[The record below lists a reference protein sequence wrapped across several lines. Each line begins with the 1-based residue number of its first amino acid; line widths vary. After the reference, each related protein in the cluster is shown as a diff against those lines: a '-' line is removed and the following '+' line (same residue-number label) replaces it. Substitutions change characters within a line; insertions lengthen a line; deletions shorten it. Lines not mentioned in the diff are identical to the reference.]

1 MTAAE
6 HRPTEP
12 RPVAQE
18 CQCWC
23 CGLSLRGEC
32 ASASISARRC
42 SAPEGLRHKCILKVL
57 FALLLLF
64 LPDRLLRCISLAPL
78 LRCIARRQATCEQS
92 RSERRGSWQGRTGS
106 SYTTHRRT
114 SSSPG
119 AGAAPPH
126 AASAQPHLYE
136 PPSAHGAL
144 HALSDTESPLGASE
158 KAKLWP
164 STPTRAMAR

>member
-18 CQCWC
+18 CQYLYRSEFASSIGEFAAASSNYI
-23 CGLSLRGEC
+23 GLLETQNK
-32 ASASISARRC
+32 I
-42 SAPEGLRHKCILKVL
+42 PLKVL
-57 FALLLLF
+57 FALLLLL

-78 LRCIARRQATCEQS
+78 LRYIARRQAACEQS

-136 PPSAHGAL
+136 PPSAHGAS
-144 HALSDTESPLGASE
+144 HALSDTASPLGASE